1 MMEAK
6 FGGAVFDIEITV
18 LLIPVL
24 FVRGAK
30 KDRSRKTCESVSRC
44 IGRKLARL
52 HSTILYCEEI
62 KNLLAKE
69 HLQEQPNYNHA
80 QKSNGFYS
88 ANVLQVQQIVITV
101 AFSFILKP
109 FPFRSS
115 LPPPNH
121 LMQSPFYSNWPYPQY
136 PTYGAGIFRLRP
148 DVARYTNTIAKKG
161 ERSKQRRNKH

>member
-1 MMEAK
+1 LNKINFDKQKISFFFGDKIWRNMMEAK

-62 KNLLAKE
+62 KVN
-69 HLQEQPNYNHA
+69 
-80 QKSNGFYS
+80 
-88 ANVLQVQQIVITV
+88 
-101 AFSFILKP
+101 
-109 FPFRSS
+109 
-115 LPPPNH
+115 
-121 LMQSPFYSNWPYPQY
+121 
-136 PTYGAGIFRLRP
+136 
-148 DVARYTNTIAKKG
+148 
-161 ERSKQRRNKH
+161 